1 MENIE
6 ITKQN
11 GNIAFN
17 EQSHKY
23 WDVTNPSK
31 KFTSV
36 TTIIEKFG
44 QPFDKRELEAK
55 KCA

>member
-1 MENIE
+1 MIMNDFE

-11 GNIAFN
+11 GNIAF
-17 EQSHKY
+17 EEKAHRY
-23 WDVTNPSK
+23 WDVTDPSK

-44 QPFDKRELEAK
+44 QPFDKEFWSA
-55 KCA
+55 